1 MAAEQPTE
9 GSDGVG
15 VGVGVGVL
23 KSGPDPPAQVFWRPG
38 IPVHS

>member
-9 GSDGVG
+9 GCDG

-23 KSGPDPPAQVFWRPG
+23 KSGPDTPAQVFWRPG